1 MAEDESLGGHGARG
15 GPGTVVPT
23 GVRADDV
30 AEDGPRLVKTPA
42 GDLALVRDGD
52 AVVAVDAWCPHLD
65 GPLWEGSSADGQIAC
80 PWHGW
85 RFSLETGLCVW
96 APRGDAEEAAETE
109 IRILATRTEA
119 DGTLGIVLPLE

>member
-1 MAEDESLGGHGARG
+1 MADDELSGGHREAL
-15 GPGTVVPT
+15 PT
-23 GVRADDV
+23 GVRADEV
-30 AEDGPRLVKTPA
+30 TERAPRLVKTPA

-85 RFSLETGLCVW
+85 RYSLATGKCVW
-96 APRGDAEEAAETE
+96 APRGDAEEAEETE
-109 IRILATRTEA
+109 IRVLRTRTEA
-119 DGTLGIVLPLE
+119 DGTLGIELPAD